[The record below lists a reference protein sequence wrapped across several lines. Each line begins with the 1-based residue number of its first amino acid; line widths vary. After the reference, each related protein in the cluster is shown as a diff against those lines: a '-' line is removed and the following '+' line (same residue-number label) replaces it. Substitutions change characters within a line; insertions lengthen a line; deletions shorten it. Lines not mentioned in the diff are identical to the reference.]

1 MLGAAGVVIGIGA
14 VTVEKA
20 PASGAPAAGN
30 LAASKSSAGK
40 PVAGKP
46 AEPARLRGL
55 LPSRTLHQEHQVSRS
70 ANRPPL
76 EAVQRAHKAAALPM
90 AKQAVSGRL
99 SRSVGPADPRAIA
112 IHLLAGYGWSGEYG
126 CLNELYIHESSW
138 EIHATNPFSGA
149 YGIPQA
155 LPASKMASYGDDW
168 ATNPVTQLR
177 WGLNY
182 IRLSYGTPC
191 GAWAFW
197 QAHHWY

>member
-1 MLGAAGVVIGIGA
+1 MVGTAAILGAAGVVIGIGA

-20 PASGAPAAGN
+20 PASGAPAA
-30 LAASKSSAGK
+30 AKSSATRHS
-40 PVAGKP
+40 P
-46 AEPARLRGL
+46 AQVHSL
-55 LPSRTLHQEHQVSRS
+55 LSSRALQAEQEVSRS
-70 ANRPPL
+70 ATRPPL
-76 EAVQRAHKAAALPM
+76 EAIQREHKAAALPLV
-90 AKQAVSGRL
+90 KQAVSGRL
-99 SRSVGPADPRAIA
+99 SRSVGPADPHLIA
-112 IHLLAGYGWSGEYG
+112 AQLLAGYGWSGEYG
-126 CLNELYIHESSW
+126 CLDELYNHESSW

-155 LPASKMASYGDDW
+155 LPASKMASSGPDW

-197 QAHHWY
+197 QSHHWY